1 MPAFKDIT
9 GQRFAR
15 LTVIFLHSKAS
26 HRLKRPTHWV
36 CRCDCGNEVIVSAPH
51 LRTGHTRSCGCLKAE
66 GKHGQSLRSRKS
78 GAYNSWH
85 SMIQRCTNPNATGYC
100 WYGERGIK
108 VCDQWLDF
116 ANFFAD
122 MGPRPD
128 GWTIERIDRHGNYE
142 PSNCKWIP
150 NEEQPKNQGHTSPAD
165 RKARQL
171 GLRLPRNK
179 LRGRLI
185 AERRALAERD
195 KSKKQRRR
203 PKPARSSAQL
213 EFDL

>member
-9 GQRFAR
+9 GQRFGR
-15 LTVIFLHSKAS
+15 LVAISLHNRAQRNPKQQ
-26 HRLKRPTHWV
+26 THWL
-36 CRCDCGNEVIVSAPH
+36 CRCDCGNEVAVSAGH
-51 LRTGHTRSCGCLKAE
+51 LATGHTRSCGCLKAD
-66 GKHGQSLRSRKS
+66 GRHGQSLRGWSS

-100 WYGERGIK
+100 WYGEKGIT
-108 VCDQWLDF
+108 VCDRWLDF

-122 MGPRPD
+122 MGSRPD

-150 NEEQPKNQGHTSPAD
+150 NSEQPKNQGHTSPAN
-165 RKARQL
+165 RKATQL
-171 GLRLPRNK
+171 ALRLPRNK

-195 KSKKQRRR
+195 KLKKQRPKRR
-203 PKPARSSAQL
+203 PAKSIEQP